1 MIEEQKKITVI
12 MKYKH
17 ITKDYKCDE
26 NVSLEAFVNDFSELI
41 NVDHSSL
48 YALYGRNSLF
58 SEDFK
63 KPISEIITPFD
74 KNDQMMTLFFAQ
86 NTLFAITDQDVEII
100 IFLSIESVKQVIL
113 NGKKEVALRNIIRK
127 SPAIEFDLKWCI
139 FKYKGNE
146 IDLNQKFDDIAN
158 DEDKKELKINLTL
171 TYTIPLIVNIVNEKN
186 EKYRIQCLLKDKIE
200 DKIESYFQKYNLNRD
215 DYDIF
220 YENKIIKNNDF
231 KIFYEIFSGNNI
243 HNRFPNTKKNNNE
256 SSITI
261 NENLEEINSTK
272 INDMQIKDKVK
283 SVLPNNEGYET
294 KLEVEI
300 QVIKK
305 ARFFLVDKK
314 ISKCC
319 DRNKDCLKICG
330 IIFLGI
336 ISIIIFL
343 ILIADGWRVYIF

>member
-17 ITKDYKCDE
+17 HTKDYKCDE
-26 NVSLEAFVNDFSELI
+26 NVSLEAFVNDFAKLI

-63 KPISEIITPFD
+63 KPISEIIKPLD
-74 KNDQMMTLFFAQ
+74 KNAQMMTLLFAQ

-113 NGKKEVALRNIIRK
+113 NGKKGEAIRNIIGN
-127 SPAIEFDLKWCI
+127 SSVIEFDLKWCI
-139 FKYKGNE
+139 FKYKEKE
-146 IDLNQKFDDIAN
+146 IDLNKKFDDIAN
-158 DEDKKELKINLTL
+158 DNDKKELKLNLTL

-186 EKYRIQCLLKDKIE
+186 EKYRIQCLLKDTIE
-200 DKIESYFQKYNLNRD
+200 DKIDSYFQKYNLNRD

-220 YENKIIKNNDF
+220 YENKIIINNDF
-231 KIFYEIFSGNNI
+231 TIFYEIISGN
-243 HNRFPNTKKNNNE
+243 NRFPNTKKNNNE
-256 SSITI
+256 NCITI
-261 NENLEEINSTK
+261 NETLEDINSTK
-272 INDMQIKDKVK
+272 INDKQIKDKVK
-283 SVLPNNEGYET
+283 SVLPNNEGDET

-305 ARFFLVDKK
+305 ACFFLCDKR

-319 DRNKDCLKICG
+319 DRNKGCLKKCG
-330 IIFLGI
+330 IIFLGMLVCR
-336 ISIIIFL
+336 IFL
-343 ILIADGWRVYIF
+343 ILLADGWRIYIF